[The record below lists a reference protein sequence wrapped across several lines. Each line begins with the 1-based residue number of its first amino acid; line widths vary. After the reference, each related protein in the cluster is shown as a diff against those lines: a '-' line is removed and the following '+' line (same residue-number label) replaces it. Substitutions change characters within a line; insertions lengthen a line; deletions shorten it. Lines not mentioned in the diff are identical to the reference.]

1 MLNINRVYS
10 ILLLRRNGEDL
21 SI

>member
-1 MLNINRVYS
+1 LNINRVYS
-10 ILLLRRNGEDL
+10 ILLLRCNGEDL